1 MIFEQNKYIENPKK
15 IKNPKNQGIPLDL
28 LDRMLII
35 TTVPY
40 SKKELRRTYIF

>member
-1 MIFEQNKYIENPKK
+1 M
-15 IKNPKNQGIPLDL
+15 PLDL

-40 SKKELRRTYIF
+40 TGKEIRHILEIPCEEEDVEMTDEAKELLTKIG